1 MKGNHR
7 GGFGNEDWKSVS
19 LDFKSSFSRDL
30 WYACISHI
38 GGIQDSEFQ
47 M

>member
-19 LDFKSSFSRDL
+19 LDFKCSFSRDL
-30 WYACISHI
+30 WHAYISYV

-47 M
+47 I